1 MSGGSHG
8 GRIFRSSDFAKN
20 FVQTEL
26 PFHPLVQI
34 SYHPHNSDCLL
45 ALSTDVRT
53 GARAGLVP
61 GAGAGAGAELWAS
74 LAERPLGLQGL
85 RGEVGADPQS
95 RLPGQVVSGCSAL
108 PSAGKRSGTAVR
120 CGTPVRCVPPA
131 LSSPS
136 LPRGTDNT
144 IFFTTYLNNSCSEYC
159 LLPAGALRGRGG
171 SCGDG

>member
-53 GARAGLVP
+53 GVHTGLVP
-61 GAGAGAGAELWAS
+61 GAGAGAELRAS

-95 RLPGQVVSGCSAL
+95 RLPGQVVSGRSAPL
-108 PSAGKRSGTAVR
+108 SAGKRSGTPVR
-120 CGTPVRCVPPA
+120 CDTPVRCVPPA

-136 LPRGTDNT
+136 LPRGADNT

-159 LLPAGALRGRGG
+159 PLPAGALRGRGG

>member
-34 SYHPHNSDCLL
+34 AYHPQNSDCLL

-61 GAGAGAGAELWAS
+61 GAGAGGELRAS
-74 LAERPLGLQGL
+74 LAERPMGLQGL

-95 RLPGQVVSGCSAL
+95 RLPGQVVSGHSAP
-108 PSAGKRSGTAVR
+108 PSAGKRSGTAVC
-120 CGTPVRCVPPA
+120 CGIPVRCVPPV

-136 LPRGTDNT
+136 LPRGANNT

-159 LLPAGALRGRGG
+159 SLPAGALRGHGG
-171 SCGDG
+171 SCRDG